1 MGAVTQPITV
11 LESLQELA
19 GNGDRDDHVAVIE
32 GMIRE

>member
-19 GNGDRDDHVAVIE
+19 GNGDRDDHVEA
-32 GMIRE
+32 